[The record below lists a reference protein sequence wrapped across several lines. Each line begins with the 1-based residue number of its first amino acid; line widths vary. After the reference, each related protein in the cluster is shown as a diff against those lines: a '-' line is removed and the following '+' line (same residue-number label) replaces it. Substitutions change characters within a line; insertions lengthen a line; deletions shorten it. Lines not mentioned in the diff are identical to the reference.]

1 MTNHQLRNFF
11 YLFLLSCCW
20 GPSFLFIKIAVE
32 YVGPITLT
40 NIRMII
46 GGIIL
51 FTILKINKTQLPPLG
66 KCWKHFAVMAIF
78 SCGLPFTMFGVGEQ
92 YIDSSLAAIINGT
105 TPLFTLMIAHFTTD
119 NDRLTKTKFIGS
131 VIGFSGLFLLVL
143 PSLIGAKATIYGIL
157 ASLSAA
163 ISYGIGFVYAKKY
176 IHGFKPLV
184 VPTAQLLLAA
194 IFLLPFSLIIENP
207 LEIEYV
213 STGATISILGLAIL
227 GSACAF
233 VIYYKLI
240 SLTNATYTASANY
253 IIPVFGVILG
263 MIVLDEAM
271 TWNCYIGSIMILFGV
286 MVANGVINLRRK
298 SS

>member
-1 MTNHQLRNFF
+1 MTNNQLRNFF
-11 YLFLLSCCW
+11 YLFALSCCW

-46 GGIIL
+46 GGTLL
-51 FTILKINKTQLPPLG
+51 FIILKINKTELPKFG

-119 NDRLTKTKFIGS
+119 NDRLTKVKFLGS
-131 VIGFSGLFLLVL
+131 VVGFSGLFLLVL
-143 PSLIGAKATIYGIL
+143 PSLIGAKATIFGII
-157 ASLSAA
+157 ASLIAS
-163 ISYGIGFVYAKKY
+163 ISYGIGFVYAKKH

-184 VPTAQLLLAA
+184 VPTAQLLIAA
-194 IFLLPFSLIIENP
+194 VLLTPFSLLIENP
-207 LEIEYV
+207 FEIEYI
-213 STGATISILGLAIL
+213 STGAIISILGLSLL

-233 VIYYKLI
+233 VVYYKLI

-271 TWNCYIGSIMILFGV
+271 TWNSYIGSIMILFGV
-286 MVANGVINLRRK
+286 MIANGVINFRRRAA
-298 SS
+298 